1 MPTVANKTDKESNVL
16 TKIVDTKVAHIA
28 SLKLRYPEA
37 NLQPKISDRSLFD
50 ALKAPNAGYIFECK
64 KASPSKGLIRPV
76 FDVEAIANIYGK
88 YAAGISV
95 LTDEQ
100 FFHGDIDYIPLVRA
114 RVSQPILCKDFF
126 VDPYQIK
133 LAAHQG
139 ADAVLL
145 MLSVLDDEQYKLL
158 AEEAAKYNLDAL
170 TEVSNQEEL
179 ERAIDLNARI
189 VGINNRNLRDLSTD
203 LATTE
208 ALAPQIPTD
217 RVIISESGIYNNQQV
232 KRLNPLVDGYLVGS
246 SIMAQE
252 DIDLACRQLIF
263 GNNKVCGLTRL
274 EDIKAVTQAG
284 AVFGGLIFHP
294 KSPRN
299 VTVEQAAS
307 LVEQSRQALTESEA
321 KTGLNFVGVFVN
333 KPNPEIVATVKAV
346 GLAVVQ
352 LHGSENSEDISE
364 LKQLLAEA
372 ELDCQIWK
380 AVSVDTA
387 ADTNTVSDNNVG
399 DKPEGCD
406 RYLFDS
412 KNTTGFG
419 GTGETFNWQA
429 LFDNSAITNAERENS
444 MLAGGLT
451 PENALDANQQGFYG
465 LDLNSGVESEPG
477 IKDAQKIAQAFAAI
491 RKN

>member
-1 MPTVANKTDKESNVL
+1 MTATNSEAKESNVL

-37 NLQPKISDRSLFD
+37 SLQPKISDRSLFD
-50 ALKAPNAGYIFECK
+50 ALKQPNAGYIFECK

-76 FDVEAIANIYGK
+76 FDVEAIADIYANH
-88 YAAGISV
+88 AAGISV

-100 FFHGDIDYIPLVRA
+100 FFQGDIDYIPLVRA
-114 RVSQPILCKDFF
+114 RVKQPILCKDFF

-158 AEEAAKYNLDAL
+158 AAEAVKYNLDAL
-170 TEVSNQEEL
+170 TEVSNQQEL
-179 ERAIDLNARI
+179 ERAIDLNAAI
-189 VGINNRNLRDLSTD
+189 IGINNRNLRDLSTD

-208 ALAPQIPTD
+208 ALAPQIPAD

-246 SIMAQE
+246 SIMAQD

-263 GNNKVCGLTRL
+263 GHNKVCGLTRI
-274 EDIKAVTQAG
+274 EDIKAVAQAG
-284 AVFGGLIFHP
+284 AVYGGLIFHP
-294 KSPRN
+294 KSPRY
-299 VTVEQAAS
+299 VSVEQAAE
-307 LVEQSRQALTESEA
+307 LVKQSQQDSI
-321 KTGLNFVGVFVN
+321 GLNFVGVFVN
-333 KPNPEIVATVKAV
+333 KANADIIAAVKTV
-346 GLAVVQ
+346 GLSVVQ
-352 LHGSENSEDISE
+352 LHGSETSADISE
-364 LKQLLAEA
+364 LKQLLASA
-372 ELDCQIWK
+372 KLDCQIWK
-380 AVSVDTA
+380 AVSVESS
-387 ADTNTVSDNNVG
+387 TNTVG
-399 DKPEGCD
+399 DKAQGCG

-412 KNTTGFG
+412 KNSAGFG
-419 GTGETFNWQA
+419 GTGETFNWQGLLDSSVITA
-429 LFDNSAITNAERENS
+429 TERDNA

-451 PENALDANQQGFYG
+451 PENIFEANQQGFYG
-465 LDLNSGVESEPG
+465 LDVNSGVESAPG
-477 IKDAQKIAQAFAAI
+477 IKDAHKINLAFNAI

>member
-1 MPTVANKTDKESNVL
+1 MATVTNNTAKESNVL

-37 NLQPKISDRSLFD
+37 SLQPKISDRSLFD

-76 FDVEAIANIYGK
+76 FDVEAIADIYGK
-88 YAAGISV
+88 YASGISV

-100 FFHGDIDYIPLVRA
+100 FFQGDIDYIPLVRA

-145 MLSVLDDEQYKLL
+145 MLSVLDDDQYKLL
-158 AEEAAKYNLDAL
+158 ATEAAKYNLDAL

-246 SIMAQE
+246 SIMAQD

-263 GNNKVCGLTRL
+263 GNNKVCGLTRI
-274 EDIKAVTQAG
+274 EDINAVAEAG

-299 VTVEQAAS
+299 VSVEQAAE
-307 LVEQSRQALTESEA
+307 LVNKSKQNNLA
-321 KTGLNFVGVFVN
+321 LNFVGVFVN
-333 KPNPEIVATVKAV
+333 KSNADIVATVKAV
-346 GLAVVQ
+346 GLSVVQ
-352 LHGSENSEDISE
+352 LHGSETSEDISE
-364 LKQLLAEA
+364 LTQLLTDAN
-372 ELDCQIWK
+372 LDCQIWK
-380 AVSVDTA
+380 AVSVDNG
-387 ADTNTVSDNNVG
+387 TNSVG
-399 DKPEGCD
+399 DKPQGCD

-412 KNTTGFG
+412 KNSTGFG
-419 GTGETFNWQA
+419 GTGESFNWQA
-429 LFDNSAITNAERENS
+429 LLDASAITAAERENS

-451 PENALDANQQGFYG
+451 PENAFDANQQGFYG
-465 LDLNSGVESEPG
+465 LDLNSGVESQPG
-477 IKDAQKIAQAFAAI
+477 IKDAQKVAQAFTAI

>member
-1 MPTVANKTDKESNVL
+1 MSTVMPNVANKTAKESNVL

-28 SLKLRYPEA
+28 SLKLRYPESS
-37 NLQPKISDRSLFD
+37 LQPKISDRSLFD

-76 FDVEAIANIYGK
+76 FDVEAIADIYGK

-100 FFHGDIDYIPLVRA
+100 FFQGDIDYIPLVRA

-126 VDPYQIK
+126 VDTYQIK

-145 MLSVLDDEQYKLL
+145 MLSVLDDAQYKLL

-246 SIMAQE
+246 SIMAQD

-274 EDIKAVTQAG
+274 EDIKAVAEAG
-284 AVFGGLIFHP
+284 AVFGGLIFHL
-294 KSPRN
+294 KSSRS

-307 LVEQSRQALTESEA
+307 LVNQSERNNIA
-321 KTGLNFVGVFVN
+321 LNFVGVFVN
-333 KPNPEIVATVKAV
+333 KANEDIVATVKAV
-346 GLAVVQ
+346 GLSVVQ
-352 LHGSENSEDISE
+352 LHGSETSDDVSE
-364 LKQLLAEA
+364 LKLLLADA
-372 ELDCQIWK
+372 KLDCQIWK
-380 AVSVDTA
+380 AVSVDSESQTLG
-387 ADTNTVSDNNVG
+387 N
-399 DKPEGCD
+399 KPEGAD
-406 RYLFDS
+406 RFLFDS
-412 KNTTGFG
+412 KTNTGFG

-429 LFDNSAITNAERENS
+429 LLENSAITNTERENS

-451 PENALDANQQGFYG
+451 PENAFEANQQGFYG
-465 LDLNSGVESEPG
+465 LDLNSGVESQPG
-477 IKDAQKIAQAFAAI
+477 IKDAHKVAQAFTAI

>member
-1 MPTVANKTDKESNVL
+1 MATVTNNTAKESNVL

-37 NLQPKISDRSLFD
+37 SLQPKISDRSLFD

-76 FDVEAIANIYGK
+76 FDVEAIADIYGK
-88 YAAGISV
+88 YASGISV

-100 FFHGDIDYIPLVRA
+100 FFQGDIDYIPLVRA

-145 MLSVLDDEQYKLL
+145 MLSVLDDDQYKLL
-158 AEEAAKYNLDAL
+158 ATEAAKYNLDAL

-246 SIMAQE
+246 SIMAQD

-263 GNNKVCGLTRL
+263 GNNKVCGLTRI
-274 EDIKAVTQAG
+274 EDINAVAEAG

-299 VTVEQAAS
+299 VSVEQAAE
-307 LVEQSRQALTESEA
+307 LVNKSKQNNLA
-321 KTGLNFVGVFVN
+321 LNFVGVFVN
-333 KPNPEIVATVKAV
+333 KSNADIVATVKAV
-346 GLAVVQ
+346 GLSVVQ
-352 LHGSENSEDISE
+352 LHGSETSEDISE
-364 LKQLLAEA
+364 LTQLLTDAN
-372 ELDCQIWK
+372 LDCQIWK
-380 AVSVDTA
+380 AVSVDSG
-387 ADTNTVSDNNVG
+387 TNSVG
-399 DKPEGCD
+399 DKPQGCD

-412 KNTTGFG
+412 KNSTGFG
-419 GTGETFNWQA
+419 GTGESFNWQA
-429 LFDNSAITNAERENS
+429 LLDASAITAAERENS

-451 PENALDANQQGFYG
+451 PENAFDANQQGFYG
-465 LDLNSGVESEPG
+465 LDLNSGVESQPG
-477 IKDAQKIAQAFAAI
+477 IKDAQKVAQAFTAI

>member
-1 MPTVANKTDKESNVL
+1 MTTTNSGATTADKESNVL

-37 NLQPKISDRSLFD
+37 SLQPKMSDRSLFD
-50 ALKAPNAGYIFECK
+50 ALKQPNAGYIFECK

-76 FDVEAIANIYGK
+76 FDVEAIADIYVK

-100 FFHGDIDYIPLVRA
+100 FFQGDIDYIPLVRA

-158 AEEAAKYNLDAL
+158 AAEAVKYNLDAL
-170 TEVSNQEEL
+170 TEVSNQQEL
-179 ERAIDLNARI
+179 DRAIELNAAI
-189 VGINNRNLRDLSTD
+189 IGINNRNLRDLSTD
-203 LATTE
+203 LAMTE
-208 ALAPQIPTD
+208 ALAPQIPAD
-217 RVIISESGIYNNQQV
+217 RVIISESGIYTNQQV

-246 SIMAQE
+246 SIMAQD

-263 GNNKVCGLTRL
+263 GNNKVCGLTRI
-274 EDIKAVTQAG
+274 EDIKAVAQAG

-294 KSPRN
+294 KSPRHVSVKHAAELVN
-299 VTVEQAAS
+299 QSQQAGI
-307 LVEQSRQALTESEA
+307 
-321 KTGLNFVGVFVN
+321 GLHFVGVFVN
-333 KPNPEIVATVKAV
+333 QANAEIVATVKAV
-346 GLAVVQ
+346 GLSVVQ
-352 LHGSENSEDISE
+352 LHGNETSADISE
-364 LKQLLAEA
+364 LKQLLASA
-372 ELDCQIWK
+372 KLDCQIWK
-380 AVSVDTA
+380 AVSVDSS
-387 ADTNTVSDNNVG
+387 TNTVG
-399 DKPEGCD
+399 DKPQGCD

-412 KNTTGFG
+412 KNSAGFG
-419 GTGETFNWQA
+419 GTGETFNWQG
-429 LFDNSAITNAERENS
+429 LLDSSAITAAERDNA

-451 PENALDANQQGFYG
+451 PENIFEANQQGFYG
-465 LDLNSGVESEPG
+465 LDVNSGVESAPG
-477 IKDAQKIAQAFAAI
+477 IKDAHKINLAFNAI

>member
-1 MPTVANKTDKESNVL
+1 MATVTNNTAKESNVL

-37 NLQPKISDRSLFD
+37 SLQPKISDRSLFD

-76 FDVEAIANIYGK
+76 FDVEAIADIYGK
-88 YAAGISV
+88 YASGISV

-100 FFHGDIDYIPLVRA
+100 FFQGDIDYIPLVRA

-145 MLSVLDDEQYKLL
+145 MLSVLDDDQYKLL
-158 AEEAAKYNLDAL
+158 ATEAAKYNLDAL
-170 TEVSNQEEL
+170 TEISNQEEL

-246 SIMAQE
+246 SIMAQD

-263 GNNKVCGLTRL
+263 GNNKVCGLTRI
-274 EDIKAVTQAG
+274 EDINAVAEAG

-299 VTVEQAAS
+299 VSVEQAAE
-307 LVEQSRQALTESEA
+307 LVNKSKQNNLA
-321 KTGLNFVGVFVN
+321 LNFVGVFVN
-333 KPNPEIVATVKAV
+333 KSNADIVATVKAV
-346 GLAVVQ
+346 GLSVVQ
-352 LHGSENSEDISE
+352 LHGSETSEDISE
-364 LKQLLAEA
+364 LTQLLTDAN
-372 ELDCQIWK
+372 LDCQIWK
-380 AVSVDTA
+380 AVSVDSG
-387 ADTNTVSDNNVG
+387 TNSVG
-399 DKPEGCD
+399 DKPQGCD

-412 KNTTGFG
+412 KNSTGFG
-419 GTGETFNWQA
+419 GTGESFNWQA
-429 LFDNSAITNAERENS
+429 LLDASAITAAERENS

-451 PENALDANQQGFYG
+451 PENAFDANQQGFYG
-465 LDLNSGVESEPG
+465 LDLNSGVESQPG
-477 IKDAQKIAQAFAAI
+477 IKDAQKVAQAFTAI

>member
-1 MPTVANKTDKESNVL
+1 MATVTNNTAKESNVL

-37 NLQPKISDRSLFD
+37 SLQPKISDRSLFD

-76 FDVEAIANIYGK
+76 FDVEAIADIYGK
-88 YAAGISV
+88 YASGISV

-100 FFHGDIDYIPLVRA
+100 FFQGDIDYIPLVRA

-145 MLSVLDDEQYKLL
+145 MLSVLDDDQYKLL
-158 AEEAAKYNLDAL
+158 ATEAAKYNLDAL

-246 SIMAQE
+246 SIMAQD

-263 GNNKVCGLTRL
+263 GNNKVCGLTRI
-274 EDIKAVTQAG
+274 EDINAVAEAG

-299 VTVEQAAS
+299 VSVEQAAE
-307 LVEQSRQALTESEA
+307 LVNKSKQNNLA
-321 KTGLNFVGVFVN
+321 LNFVGVFVN
-333 KPNPEIVATVKAV
+333 KSNADIVATVKAV
-346 GLAVVQ
+346 GLSVVQ
-352 LHGSENSEDISE
+352 LHGSETSEDISV
-364 LKQLLAEA
+364 LKQLLTDAN
-372 ELDCQIWK
+372 LDCQIWK
-380 AVSVDTA
+380 AVSVDSG
-387 ADTNTVSDNNVG
+387 TNCVG
-399 DKPEGCD
+399 DKPQGCD

-412 KNTTGFG
+412 KNSTGFG
-419 GTGETFNWQA
+419 GTGESFNWQA
-429 LFDNSAITNAERENS
+429 LLDASAITAAERENS

-451 PENALDANQQGFYG
+451 PENAFDANQQGFYG
-465 LDLNSGVESEPG
+465 LDLNSGVESQPG
-477 IKDAQKIAQAFAAI
+477 IKDAQKVAQAFTAI

>member
-1 MPTVANKTDKESNVL
+1 MATITNNTAKESNVL

-37 NLQPKISDRSLFD
+37 SLQPKISDRSLFD

-76 FDVEAIANIYGK
+76 FDVEAIADIYGK
-88 YAAGISV
+88 YASGISV

-100 FFHGDIDYIPLVRA
+100 FFQGDIDYIPLVRA

-145 MLSVLDDEQYKLL
+145 MLSVLDDDQYKLL
-158 AEEAAKYNLDAL
+158 ATEAAKYNLDAL

-246 SIMAQE
+246 SIMAQD

-263 GNNKVCGLTRL
+263 GNNKVCGLTRI
-274 EDIKAVTQAG
+274 EDINAVAEAG

-299 VTVEQAAS
+299 VSVEQAAE
-307 LVEQSRQALTESEA
+307 LVNKSKQNNLA
-321 KTGLNFVGVFVN
+321 LNFVGVFVN
-333 KPNPEIVATVKAV
+333 KSNADIVATVKAV
-346 GLAVVQ
+346 GLSVVQ
-352 LHGSENSEDISE
+352 LHGSETSEDISE
-364 LKQLLAEA
+364 LTQLLTDAN
-372 ELDCQIWK
+372 LDCQIWK
-380 AVSVDTA
+380 AVSVDSG
-387 ADTNTVSDNNVG
+387 TNCVG
-399 DKPEGCD
+399 DKPQGCD

-412 KNTTGFG
+412 KNSTGFG
-419 GTGETFNWQA
+419 GTGESFNWQA
-429 LFDNSAITNAERENS
+429 LLDASAITAAERENS

-451 PENALDANQQGFYG
+451 PENAFDANQQGFYG
-465 LDLNSGVESEPG
+465 LDLNSGVESQPG
-477 IKDAQKIAQAFAAI
+477 IKDAQKVAQAFTAI